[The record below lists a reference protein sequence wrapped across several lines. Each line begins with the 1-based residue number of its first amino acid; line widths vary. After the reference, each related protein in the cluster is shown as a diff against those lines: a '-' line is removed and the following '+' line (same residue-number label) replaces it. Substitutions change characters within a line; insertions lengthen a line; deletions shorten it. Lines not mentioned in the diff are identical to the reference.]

1 MAQWIRFET
10 DATERFGTMTAGTIQ
25 IHTGDLFAGP
35 TPTGETL
42 PLDQVRLL
50 APVRPGK
57 FIGLWNNFHALA
69 AKTGAAIPAGPLYFL
84 KAPGSVLPPG
94 DTIRKPGGYDGK
106 VLYEGELGIVI
117 GHRCTRVD
125 EARAEAAIFGYT
137 CVNDVTALDIL
148 TAHSAFPQWARAK
161 SCDTFGPCGP
171 AIATGLDWSQLRIRT
186 ELNGRE
192 RQNYPASDMIL
203 PPARIVSLLSQEMTL
218 DPGDLIAC
226 GTSLGALPMRPGMVV
241 AVSIDGIGA
250 LSNPFEAAAGPA

>member
-10 DATERFGTMTAGTIQ
+10 DGTERFGTLTAGTIQ

-117 GHRCTRVD
+117 GRRCTRVD

-137 CVNDVTALDIL
+137 CVNDVTPRS
-148 TAHSAFPQWARAK
+148 TSSPPTRP
-161 SCDTFGPCGP
+161 S
-171 AIATGLDWSQLRIRT
+171 R
-186 ELNGRE
+186 NGRAPKAAT
-192 RQNYPASDMIL
+192 RSAPAARRS
-203 PPARIVSLLSQEMTL
+203 PPGSTGRSSASAPS
-218 DPGDLIAC
+218 
-226 GTSLGALPMRPGMVV
+226 
-241 AVSIDGIGA
+241 
-250 LSNPFEAAAGPA
+250 